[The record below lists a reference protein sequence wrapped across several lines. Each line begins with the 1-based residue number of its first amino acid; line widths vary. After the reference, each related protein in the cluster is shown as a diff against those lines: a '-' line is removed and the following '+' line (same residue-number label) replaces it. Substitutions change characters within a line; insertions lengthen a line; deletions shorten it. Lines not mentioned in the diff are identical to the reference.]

1 MFRKEPSAL
10 KHFHINLKLK
20 ERAVSVG
27 TSLALIG
34 GNSMKVI
41 MTGGGTGGHIY
52 PAIAIADKIRR
63 KHPEAEVLFIG
74 TERGM
79 EKDLVPKSGYD
90 IRFIT
95 VSGFNRKKL
104 WKNFKTAIDLAKG
117 NLQANK
123 IINEFKPDLVIGTGG
138 YVCGPV
144 VRAAHKKGIKT
155 FIHEQNAFPG
165 VTNKLLEKYVDKV
178 FVSFEESKE
187 YFKDPNKLIV
197 TGNPIRKSFLT
208 CQMGNSRE
216 KLGIKPSEFVL
227 LCFGGS
233 LGAGKINSTMIH
245 VLEAFHGIPDTRL
258 FFITGRNYY
267 QKVLESVEERGIALS
282 ENIKVLEYVDNMHEY
297 LSAAD
302 LVISRAGALT
312 VSEITAC
319 GKASIL
325 IPSPNVTG
333 NHQYFNARVVADKG
347 GAVILEE
354 KDLTDE
360 KLLGTIMRLKNNKEA
375 LNSMSEASG
384 KAGRLDAADVIYDHL
399 GI

>member
-1 MFRKEPSAL
+1 
-10 KHFHINLKLK
+10 
-20 ERAVSVG
+20 
-27 TSLALIG
+27 
-34 GNSMKVI
+34 MKVI

-63 KHPEAEVLFIG
+63 KHPDADILFIG

-79 EKDLVPKSGYD
+79 EKDLVPKNGYP

-95 VSGFNRKKL
+95 VSGFHRKKP
-104 WKNFKTAIDLAKG
+104 WKNLKTAMDLMKG
-117 NLQANK
+117 NGQAQR
-123 IINEFKPDLVIGTGG
+123 IIEEFNPDLVIGTGG

-144 VRAAHKKGIKT
+144 VRAAHKKGIKAY
-155 FIHEQNAFPG
+155 IHEQNAFPG
-165 VTNKLLEKYVDKV
+165 VTNKLLEKYADKV
-178 FVSFEESKE
+178 FISFSESKE
-187 YFKDPNKLIV
+187 YFKDQNKLVV
-197 TGNPIRKSFLT
+197 TGNPIRKSFLL
-208 CQMGNSRE
+208 CAMCHSRE
-216 KLGIKPSEFVL
+216 KMGIRPGEFVI

-233 LGAGKINSTMIH
+233 LGADKINSTMIR
-245 VLEAFHGIPDTRL
+245 VIEEVNDMPDTRL

-267 QKVLESVEERGIALS
+267 GRVLQSLKEKEIILK
-282 ENIKVLEYVDNMHEY
+282 ENINVLEYADNIHEY

-333 NHQYFNARVVADKG
+333 NHQYYNARVVADKG
-347 GAVILEE
+347 GAVIMEE

-360 KLLGTIMRLKNNKEA
+360 KLLGTILRLKNNREA
-375 LNSMSEASG
+375 LNVMSGAS
-384 KAGRLDAADVIYDHL
+384 AGVGRMDAVDVIYDHL
-399 GI
+399 GV

>member
-1 MFRKEPSAL
+1 
-10 KHFHINLKLK
+10 
-20 ERAVSVG
+20 
-27 TSLALIG
+27 
-34 GNSMKVI
+34 MKVI

-52 PAIAIADKIRR
+52 PAIAIADKIKR
-63 KHPEAEVLFIG
+63 KHPEAEILFVG
-74 TERGM
+74 TKRGM
-79 EKDLVPKSGYD
+79 EKDLVPKNGYE

-95 VSGFNRKKL
+95 VSGFHRKKL
-104 WKNFKTAIDLAKG
+104 WKNIKTVADLIKG
-117 NLQANK
+117 SRQTRK
-123 IINEFKPDLVIGTGG
+123 ILKDFKPDLVIGTGG

-144 VRAAHKKGIKT
+144 VRAAHKSGIKT

-178 FVSFEESKE
+178 FVSFPESKE
-187 YFKDPNKLIV
+187 YFKEPDKLVV
-197 TGNPIRKSFLT
+197 TGNPIRKSFLL
-208 CQMGNSRE
+208 CGMGHSRE
-216 KLGIKPSEFVL
+216 KMGITPSEFVI

-245 VLEAFHGIPDTRL
+245 VVETVNGLPDTRL

-267 QKVLESVEERGIALS
+267 DQVLASLKDRQINLND
-282 ENIKVLEYVDNMHEY
+282 NINILEYADNMHEY

-347 GAVILEE
+347 GAVIIEE
-354 KDLTDE
+354 KDLNEE
-360 KLLGTIMRLKNNKEA
+360 KLIGTILRLKNNKEA
-375 LNSMSEASG
+375 LNAMSAAS
-384 KAGRLDAADVIYDHL
+384 AGVGRIDAADVIYDHL

>member
-1 MFRKEPSAL
+1 
-10 KHFHINLKLK
+10 
-20 ERAVSVG
+20 
-27 TSLALIG
+27 
-34 GNSMKVI
+34 MKVI

-63 KHPEAEVLFIG
+63 KHPDAEILFIG

-79 EKDLVPKSGYD
+79 EKDLVPKSGYE

-104 WKNFKTAIDLAKG
+104 WKNFKTVLDLAKG
-117 NLQANK
+117 NHQANK
-123 IINEFKPDLVIGTGG
+123 IISEFKPDLVIGTGG

-165 VTNKLLEKYVDKV
+165 VTNKLLEKYVDQV
-178 FVSFEESKE
+178 FVSFTESKE
-187 YFKDPNKLIV
+187 YFKDQSKLIV

-208 CQMGNSRE
+208 CGMGNSRD
-216 KLGIKPSEFVL
+216 KLEIKPNEFVL

-245 VLEAFHGIPDTRL
+245 VLEAFNGLPDARV

-267 QKVLESVEERGIALS
+267 HKVLESVKEQGIELS

-297 LSAAD
+297 LSASD

-319 GKASIL
+319 GKAAIL

-333 NHQYFNARVVADKG
+333 NHQYFNAKVVADKG

-354 KDLTDE
+354 KDLTEE
-360 KLLGTIMRLKNNKEA
+360 KLLGTVIRLKNNKEA
-375 LNSMSEASG
+375 LNSMSSASG
-384 KAGRLDAADVIYDHL
+384 KAGRLDATDVIYDHL

>member
-1 MFRKEPSAL
+1 MR
-10 KHFHINLKLK
+10 
-20 ERAVSVG
+20 
-27 TSLALIG
+27 
-34 GNSMKVI
+34 VI

-52 PAIAIADKIRR
+52 PAIAIAERIRR
-63 KHPEAEVLFIG
+63 RHPDAEILFVG
-74 TERGM
+74 TARGM
-79 EKDLVPKSGYD
+79 EKDLVPKSGFD

-95 VSGFNRKKL
+95 VSGFHRKKL
-104 WKNFKTAIDLAKG
+104 WKNFKTALDLAKG
-117 NLQANK
+117 NMQARS
-123 IINEFKPDLVIGTGG
+123 IIREFKPDLVIGTGG

-144 VRAAHKKGIKT
+144 VRVAHKKGIKT

-178 FVSFEESKE
+178 FISFPESKK
-187 YFKDPNKLIV
+187 YFKDQSKLVV
-197 TGNPIRKSFLT
+197 TGNPIRKSFLL
-208 CQMGNSRE
+208 GSVNHSRE
-216 KLGIKPSEFVL
+216 KMGIGSSEFVI

-245 VLEAFHGIPDTRL
+245 VVEAVNSMPDTKL
-258 FFITGRNYY
+258 FFITGRYY
-267 QKVLESVEERGIALS
+267 YDKVLDALKERGVKLS
-282 ENIKVLEYVDNMHEY
+282 ENINILEYADNMHEY
-297 LSAAD
+297 LFAAD

-333 NHQYFNARVVADKG
+333 NHQFFNAKVVADQG
-347 GAVILEE
+347 GAIIIEE

-360 KLLGTIMRLKNNKEA
+360 KLLGTILRLKSNRET
-375 LNSMSEASG
+375 LNSMSASSA
-384 KAGRLDAADVIYDHL
+384 KVGRIDAVDMIYDHL